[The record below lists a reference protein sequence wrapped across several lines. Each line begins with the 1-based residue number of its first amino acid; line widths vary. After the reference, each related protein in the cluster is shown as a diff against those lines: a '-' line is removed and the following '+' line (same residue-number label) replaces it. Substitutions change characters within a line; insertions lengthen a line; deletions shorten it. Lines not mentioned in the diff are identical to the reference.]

1 MSDSE
6 MNKKKRFSLGAT
18 DKERRNNLI
27 VIFLAVILIVVV
39 VLFFMQRGE
48 HKQIMQSLNAEK
60 DSIQVE
66 LNEIIQSYD
75 SLKTDN
81 DTVNS
86 QLFIAQTKVKDLMLE
101 IGQVKKASYAQI
113 EQYREEVGSLRRI
126 MRNYIVQVDSLNRRN
141 QQLMEENAQVKQE
154 YAQIETQNVQL
165 EKEKERLSQRVEKAA
180 TLEAQGLTAFGIN
193 SRGNDVSN
201 SDKAEKIQVNFTLG
215 KNITAQ
221 RGAKNI
227 YVRIQR
233 PDQILL
239 LKSKNDLF
247 PFEDLRIPY
256 SAMREVTYEGN
267 DLPVNIFWDNTGE
280 PPLIPGEYT
289 VDIFADGNNIGT
301 TTFSFKK

>member
-1 MSDSE
+1 MGDSE
-6 MNKKKRFSLGAT
+6 MNKKKKFSLGST

-215 KNITAQ
+215 KNITAR

>member
-1 MSDSE
+1 MGDSE
-6 MNKKKRFSLGAT
+6 MNKKKKFSLGST

>member
-1 MSDSE
+1 MGDSE
-6 MNKKKRFSLGAT
+6 MNKKKRFSLGST

-48 HKQIMQSLNAEK
+48 HKQIMQSLNSEK
-60 DSIQVE
+60 DSIEVE
-66 LNEIIQSYD
+66 LNEIIESYD

-101 IGQVKKASYAQI
+101 IGQVKKASYSHI

-141 QQLMEENAQVKQE
+141 QQLMDENAQVKQE
-154 YAQIETQNVQL
+154 YAQIETQKVQL
-165 EKEKERLSQRVEKAA
+165 EKDKERLSQRVEKAA

-227 YVRIQR
+227 YARIQR

-239 LKSKNDLF
+239 LKSSNDLF
-247 PFEDLRIPY
+247 PYEDLRIPY